1 MFYLY
6 LNFDFSIIPLFM
18 LMGQFASKAGLSKS
32 LFTSAGTF
40 IGHRRGGIAILIL
53 FPAITLI
60 LPRLI
65 NG

>member
-40 IGHRRGGIAILIL
+40 IGHRRGGIAILI
-53 FPAITLI
+53 FF
-60 LPRLI
+60 RRSR
-65 NG
+65 